1 MQIQKNKT
9 LLVGSLISLVFF
21 VIGMALSFSYL
32 IGMPIIRGFQSIIY
46 PAVFITIGFV
56 ILLIAQ
62 LKAKKEM
69 NK

>member
-21 VIGMALSFSYL
+21 IIGMTLSFSSL
-32 IGMPIIRGFQSIIY
+32 IGMPIIRGFQSLIY

>member
-1 MQIQKNKT
+1 M
-9 LLVGSLISLVFF
+9 V
-21 VIGMALSFSYL
+21 LSFSNL
-32 IGMPIIRGFQSIIY
+32 IGMPIIRGLQSLIY
-46 PAVFITIGFV
+46 PAVFITIGFA